1 MGGRQGSICLGRFR
15 SALNPEW
22 DSGAN
27 PHTPRVHLR
36 GCCLWYL
43 DPCSLRLHRLRG
55 WDQEGMLLGTKDAQ
69 VGERCLCTPCSIP
82 LSRGHTQEQALLS
95 GAVITECTE
104 GPLLAVGLFNDSPSL
119 SSNYQLSLEE
129 RALSSPA
136 HPLAWPPDRI
146 SPALC
151 TEPRS
156 THAVCSH
163 CSAALHRC
171 HGNPHRLREA
181 EDVTC
186 LSKAVVSVPKQP
198 PARGQVEELGGGI
211 LPLNR
216 QTAGLSPRA

>member
-1 MGGRQGSICLGRFR
+1 MR
-15 SALNPEW
+15 ALPAPAP
-22 DSGAN
+22 SPVG
-27 PHTPRVHLR
+27 TR
-36 GCCLWYL
+36 G
-43 DPCSLRLHRLRG
+43 
-55 WDQEGMLLGTKDAQ
+55 
-69 VGERCLCTPCSIP
+69 
-82 LSRGHTQEQALLS
+82 EQALLS
-95 GAVITECTE
+95 GAVIIGCTE
-104 GPLLAVGLFNDSPSL
+104 GPLLAVRLFNDSPSL

-163 CSAALHRC
+163 CSAALHRR

-186 LSKAVVSVPKQP
+186 LSKALVSVPKQP
-198 PARGQVEELGGGI
+198 PARGQGEEELGGGT

-216 QTAGLSPRA
+216 QTPGLSPRV